1 LTLISTRQAPTEEK
15 DELAEEEFNSSLE

>member
-1 LTLISTRQAPTEEK
+1 LTLISTTQAPTEEK